1 MSARR
6 APARPVALAVVW
18 MGSIVLMAV
27 VQTGCAH
34 APPPD
39 TGALEAT
46 RGPECITLSRVREYQ
61 LLDSRNLVVFAPDR
75 ANAFHVVLATP
86 CPGLR
91 LGAGLRLHGDRGR
104 LCGFP
109 GERVAS
115 SLPGLDT
122 GRERE
127 SGCRVSA
134 VRALDPAGLQELL
147 VRFGRGEEGEPAAG
161 EAVQQMP

>member
-6 APARPVALAVVW
+6 APVRPVALAMVW
-18 MGSIVLMAV
+18 TGCMLLMAV
-27 VQTGCAH
+27 LQAGCAH
-34 APPPD
+34 TPPPD
-39 TGALEAT
+39 AGALEAAS
-46 RGPECITLSRVREYQ
+46 GPECITLSRVRDYH

-75 ANAFHVVLATP
+75 ANAFHLVLASS

-91 LGAGLRLHGDRGR
+91 LGAGLRLHGERGR

-109 GERVAS
+109 GEQVAS

-122 GRERE
+122 RRERD